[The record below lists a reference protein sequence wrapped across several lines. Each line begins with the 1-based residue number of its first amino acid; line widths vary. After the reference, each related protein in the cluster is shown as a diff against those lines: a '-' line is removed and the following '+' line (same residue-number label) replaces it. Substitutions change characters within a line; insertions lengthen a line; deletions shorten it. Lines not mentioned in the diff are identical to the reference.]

1 MRGLPWRLLRDR
13 RPAAPKGR
21 AGSDRIR
28 ERHRATRHGREWG
41 WGWLV
46 AGAIA
51 LGVGGSAFAVEAAP
65 LRGTGQAKA
74 SETKSPSLAQ
84 TRARALRRAR
94 RAALEA
100 ALRQLSG
107 PVDPAARKAVLEAA
121 DSWTGAYR
129 VLSEQSDG
137 QDVDLEVEVEVDL
150 VRLQKRVA
158 KREDG
163 GGGRP
168 SWTLGDVGSAESCG
182 EAAALAEVVR
192 TELTAQGGVAA
203 GGGDAAG
210 SAGQSKGKGQAK
222 VPALDVALDC
232 QPLGA
237 VDHTLLHAV
246 RVRVT
251 ATADGRTVAEAST
264 PAFASTPVEAMAAGV
279 QRALSDVAGELVT
292 HRSGHVRVRVQSPMP
307 AVRIR
312 RLETAMRNSVL
323 GVDEVEVGA
332 VSNGVVELHVRG
344 ELSAKALS
352 RALGQLALP
361 GFTLTVV
368 RVEPPDVLTIRL
380 Q

>member
-1 MRGLPWRLLRDR
+1 MRGLLRDR
-13 RPAAPKGR
+13 RPTAPQGR
-21 AGSDRIR
+21 AGSERVH
-28 ERHRATRHGREWG
+28 ERHRATRHGPWY
-41 WGWLV
+41 GWLV
-46 AGAIA
+46 AAAIA
-51 LGVGGSAFAVEAAP
+51 LGVGGSALAVEAAP

-74 SETKSPSLAQ
+74 SETKSPSLSQ

-107 PVDPAARKAVLEAA
+107 PVDPAARKAVLDAA

-129 VLSEQSDG
+129 VLSEQGNG
-137 QDVDLEVEVEVDL
+137 QDVDIEVEVEVDL

-163 GGGRP
+163 GGRP

-182 EAAALAEVVR
+182 EAVALGEVVR
-192 TELTAQGGVAA
+192 TELSAQGGVAA
-203 GGGDAAG
+203 EGAEAAG
-210 SAGQSKGKGQAK
+210 SAGKGKGAAK
-222 VPALDVALDC
+222 APALDVALDC

-264 PAFASTPVEAMAAGV
+264 PAFASTPQEAMAAGV
-279 QRALSDVAGELVT
+279 QRALSDVAGALVT

-323 GVDEVEVGA
+323 GVDEVQVGA

-352 RALGQLALP
+352 RALGQLSLP